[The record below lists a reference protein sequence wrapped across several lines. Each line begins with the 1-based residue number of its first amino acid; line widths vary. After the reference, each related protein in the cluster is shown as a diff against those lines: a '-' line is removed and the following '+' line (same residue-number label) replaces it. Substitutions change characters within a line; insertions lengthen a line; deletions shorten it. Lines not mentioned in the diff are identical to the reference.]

1 MTLLTYKRLSIP
13 HLSVCSTGC
22 PQTCYHWAAKVNQT
36 DKRLRIHHRYKRSTS
51 SERRTQ
57 HFCSSLSINS
67 WLSVFG
73 LSLRQ
78 PFSHE
83 RLTRSLPCRNQLP
96 SFDESVPFIS
106 VNCLIK
112 EWFLSFIVLILRLLV
127 SHRSVHVKN
136 MNFILLWF
144 ACMLVHLA
152 VKALQCC
159 PKMVNLENELIIVVE
174 ISIHK
179 VKTYW
184 ARCVWVQKM
193 PFLILT
199 SRSVFSDICTVS
211 PSAGEG

>member
-1 MTLLTYKRLSIP
+1 MLSIHDVFSLNWPFMGGSTSAITFSRKVSFLMLLFILDSAHIQAFIP
-13 HLSVCSTGC
+13 HLSFFPPGC

-36 DKRLRIHHRYKRSTS
+36 DKRLHIHYRYKHGTS

-83 RLTRSLPCRNQLP
+83 KLTRSLPCRNQLP

-112 EWFLSFIVLILRLLV
+112 DWFLSFTVLILRLLV
-127 SHRSVHVKN
+127 SHRNSRVK
-136 MNFILLWF
+136 IWTLYCCGLP
-144 ACMLVHLA
+144 ACWY
-152 VKALQCC
+152 
-159 PKMVNLENELIIVVE
+159 I
-174 ISIHK
+174 
-179 VKTYW
+179 
-184 ARCVWVQKM
+184 
-193 PFLILT
+193 
-199 SRSVFSDICTVS
+199 
-211 PSAGEG
+211 